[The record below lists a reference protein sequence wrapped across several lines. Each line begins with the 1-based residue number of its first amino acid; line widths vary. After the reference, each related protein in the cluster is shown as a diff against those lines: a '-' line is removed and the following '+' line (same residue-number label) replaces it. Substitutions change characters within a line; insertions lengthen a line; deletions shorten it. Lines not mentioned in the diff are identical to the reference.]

1 MAEQKISELP
11 IATALTGAEKVIVN
25 QNAQTSLTD
34 VNAVAAYLLAGG
46 LPTKFA
52 KVTITSAQLLQ
63 LFTTPIT
70 LVAAQ
75 GAGKVIIPF
84 TVLLRYR
91 FGTLEYATN
100 LNITLSPNS
109 SLYQVNYNSA
119 ISGNQDKYSSRS
131 ITPTVSLAGSVV
143 DNLPLTI
150 GAQIGNPT
158 AGDGQLDVYVSYY
171 VLTL

>member
-11 IATALTGAEKVIVN
+11 AATTLTGAEKVIVN

-34 VNAVAAYLLAGG
+34 VDAIVTYTLSGG

-63 LFTTPIT
+63 LNTTPIT
-70 LVAAQ
+70 IVPAQ

-91 FGTLEYATN
+91 FGTIEYATN
-100 LNITLSPNS
+100 LNITLSPNN

-119 ISGNQDKYSSRS
+119 IAGNQDRFSSRS
-131 ITPTVSLAGSVV
+131 ITPTVSLAGSIV
-143 DNLPLTI
+143 DDLPLTI

-158 AGDGQLDVYVSYY
+158 AGDGELDVYVSYY

>member
-1 MAEQKISELP
+1 MAQQKISELP
-11 IATALTGAEKVIVN
+11 AAAALTGTEKVIVN

-34 VNAVAAYLLAGG
+34 VDAIVAYTLSSG

-63 LFTTPIT
+63 LNTTPIE
-70 LVAAQ
+70 LVPAQ

-91 FGTLEYATN
+91 FGTIEYATN
-100 LNITLSPNS
+100 LNITLSPNN

-119 ISGNQDKYSSRS
+119 IAGSQDRYSSRS
-131 ITPTVSLAGSVV
+131 IIPTVSLGGSIV

-158 AGDGQLDVYVSYY
+158 AGDGELDVYISYY

>member
-11 IATALTGAEKVIVN
+11 IATALTGAEKIPVN
-25 QNAQTSLTD
+25 QNAVTSITD
-34 VNAVAAYLLAGG
+34 VNAILAYTLASQ
-46 LPTKFA
+46 TIKFA
-52 KVTITSAQLLQ
+52 KVTITSAQLLNS
-63 LFTTPIT
+63 FTTPLT

-91 FGTLEYATN
+91 FGTIEYATN

>member
-11 IATALTGAEKVIVN
+11 SASPLDGTEKLPVN
-25 QNAQTSLTD
+25 QNGVTSITD
-34 VNAVAAYLLAGG
+34 VDAVVTYTLSGG

-63 LFTTPIT
+63 LNTTPIT

-91 FGTLEYATN
+91 FGTIEYATN

-109 SLYQVNYNSA
+109 SLYQVNYNGA
-119 ISGNQDKYSSRS
+119 ISGSQDKYSSRS
-131 ITPTVSLAGSVV
+131 ITPTVSLGGSIV
-143 DNLPLTI
+143 DDLPLTI

-158 AGDGQLDVYVSYY
+158 AGDGELDVYVSYY